1 MEENVRKKLDT
12 KIITPVLVPLEE
24 QRLIAYFQRAFFF
37 LYYRV

>member
-24 QRLIAYFQRAFFF
+24 QGLM
-37 LYYRV
+37 LDKLESS